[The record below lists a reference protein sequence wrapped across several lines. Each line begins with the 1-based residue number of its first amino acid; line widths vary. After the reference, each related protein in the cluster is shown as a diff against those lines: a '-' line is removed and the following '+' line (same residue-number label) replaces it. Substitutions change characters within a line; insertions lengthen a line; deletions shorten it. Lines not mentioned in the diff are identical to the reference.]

1 MSISVRYRYLL
12 CGLLL
17 LGASCSEEKMTD
29 DSMVRSPYE
38 TVQITAGIPMTRMS
52 TEDIGQ
58 FMRFLWDRGDL
69 ITLATEKQQLPYVAL
84 TSGNSTTFTSAYRSS
99 AQPEDFLQN
108 EEGAVVYARFP
119 YNHNATINM
128 DSLTTP
134 VACGTPF
141 LYAID
146 TLKQNK
152 LGLHFHHAMSYL
164 RFHVKHDPFPENKLL
179 DIVVTMDV
187 GYSGAILIN
196 QGIFDYKS
204 RQILPGLRAPNDYTY
219 CLDIPYSAFMDSVSL
234 FPFFIFNSEK
244 GESLKFELYANS
256 EWYDDDEFYYMESIT
271 KDFPEGG
278 FKPGH
283 VYDVYLDYRKTTHN
297 IQLSEVKD
305 FIYSEIGY
313 SAEIVNMDRQR
324 INNEILGAERLN
336 SYNFW
341 DYYGGSDNEYKLT
354 IATYDKITG
363 EKLVLLNDRVC
374 KNGSTY
380 SNEGI
385 RSKVQIDSDDR
396 AIQLTLY
403 PGIKTQNTYMDM
415 GKGAMYEVTIKIES
429 DDKAKHADFV
439 LTQVINVKDDGV
451 NFGYNPNY
459 YFNDWKGIPGDYIVV
474 SGMIDYSYS
483 SFSMVSPL
491 EDHFQ
496 QADGY
501 SIFDDFY
508 YILKRNVKYGSL
520 KFEWNELD
528 ALPQGVITNNT
539 LLALDHAM
547 VETEEIKTMNY
558 EYQLSNGEIC
568 KSSYKVV
575 FINPFMSG
583 TITGVTLKANAI
595 APQTVQTAPQVI
607 VVDSN
612 VGEAIYQWQ
621 NNALALTE
629 KAESE
634 YMVPTPTVTFEWVND
649 DSYTELVSQLSIFNS
664 QLKLDAT
671 SGEIYLENNGFTLIK
686 DLLLKVKATVIFP
699 NLSIVEVLIPVTF
712 SAED

>member
-1 MSISVRYRYLL
+1 
-12 CGLLL
+12 
-17 LGASCSEEKMTD
+17 MTD

-38 TVQITAGIPMTRMS
+38 TVQITAGIPMTRIS

-58 FMRFLWDRGDL
+58 SMRFLWDSGDL

-84 TSGNSTTFTSAYRSS
+84 TSGNSTAFTSAFGSS

-108 EEGAVVYARFP
+108 TEGSVVYARFP
-119 YNHNATINM
+119 YNPEATIDM

-134 VACGTPF
+134 VASGTPF

-164 RFHVKHDPFPENKLL
+164 RFHVKHDPFPEDKKLK
-179 DIVVTMDV
+179 IEAAMEV

-204 RQILPGLRAPNDYTY
+204 RQILPNSPMEEYSGDLE
-219 CLDIPYSAFMDSVSL
+219 IPYSAFMDSVSL
-234 FPFFIFNSEK
+234 FPFFIFNSER
-244 GESLKFELYANS
+244 GESLEFELYAS
-256 EWYDDDEFYYMESIT
+256 SYDDEFYYMESIT
-271 KDFPEGG
+271 KDIPEGG

-305 FIYSEIGY
+305 FIYSEIINYAG
-313 SAEIVNMDRQR
+313 IVYMNSQA
-324 INNEILGAERLN
+324 INNVILRAEGLN

-354 IATYDKITG
+354 IATYDKTSG
-363 EKLVLLNDRVC
+363 DKVVLVNEKVC
-374 KNGSTY
+374 INGPFY
-380 SNEGI
+380 LIEGI
-385 RSKVQIDSDDR
+385 MSKVQIDSDER
-396 AIQLTLY
+396 YIWLLLY
-403 PGIKTQNTYMDM
+403 PDIKTQNTYMDM

-501 SIFDDFY
+501 SIFDDSY
-508 YILKRNVKYGSL
+508 YILSNVKYGSL
-520 KFEWNELD
+520 KFKWNELD

-621 NNALALTE
+621 TNALALTE
-629 KAESE
+629 KAESV
-634 YMVPTPTVTFEWVND
+634 YMVPTPTVTFEWVKD

-671 SGEIYLENNGFTLIK
+671 SGEIYLENNGFTLIR
-686 DLLLKVKATVIFP
+686 DLHLKVKATVLFA
-699 NLSIVEVLIPVTF
+699 NLSKVEVLIPVTF